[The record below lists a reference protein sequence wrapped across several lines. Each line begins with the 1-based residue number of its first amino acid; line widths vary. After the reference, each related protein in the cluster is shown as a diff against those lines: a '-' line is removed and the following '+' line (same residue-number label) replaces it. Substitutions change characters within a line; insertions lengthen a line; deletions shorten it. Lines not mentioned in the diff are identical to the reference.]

1 MSFTFKGASSKSDL
15 ASVQPMLA
23 QPFFGPD
30 HKTLKAGKYLTKGQS
45 IYYQPKLDGI
55 RCIAGKVNGKVYLY
69 SRNGKP
75 ITSMVHIQKELVSVL
90 NEGEIWDGELFLM
103 GVEFNDISH
112 FVRPQLPVEGS
123 ERIEY
128 HVFDAV
134 VFDKDF
140 ATRYVNDVVSRIEMY
155 RRTMA
160 IIRTNIHIKSVPTLL
175 VGYDQKAMN
184 DQHDEWVDMGYEG
197 LMIRIVSSKGYEP
210 KRTNDLIKYK
220 LFIDDDFKIV
230 GYEEGKGKLV
240 NHLGAFILEVDVNG
254 ESKTF
259 KAKPDGEQGR
269 LAQIWKERDEWIGK
283 KVIVVFQNYS
293 RKYGIP
299 RFPIIKGVRLEQ

>member
-1 MSFTFKGASSKSDL
+1 MSFTFKGASSKADL
-15 ASVQPMLA
+15 ASIQPMLA

-30 HKTLKAGKYLTKGQS
+30 GKTLKAGKYLTKGKAVL
-45 IYYQPKLDGI
+45 YQPKLDGI
-55 RCIAGKVNGKVYLY
+55 RCIAGKVDGKVFLY

-75 ITSMVHIQKELVSVL
+75 ITSMVHIQKELMSVL

-123 ERIEY
+123 EKIEY

-140 ATRYVNDVVSRIEMY
+140 ATRYINDVVPRIEQY
-155 RRTMA
+155 RRTMV
-160 IIRTNIHIKSVPTLL
+160 IIRTNIHIKSVPTLE
-175 VGYDQKAMN
+175 VEFDKVVM
-184 DQHDEWVDMGYEG
+184 DKQHDEWVDIGYEG
-197 LMIRIVSSKGYEP
+197 LMIRIISTKGYEP

-220 LFIDDDFKIV
+220 LFVDDDFKIV

-240 NHLGAFILEVDVNG
+240 NHLGAFILESKRNDG
-254 ESKTF
+254 KTF
-259 KAKPDGEQGR
+259 KAKPDGEQGQ
-269 LAQIWKERDEWIGK
+269 LAIIWKEREEWLGR
-283 KVIVVFQNYS
+283 KVIVRYQNLS
-293 RKYGIP
+293 KDQIP
-299 RFPIIKGVRLEQ
+299 RFPIVKGVRLEQ